1 MTEDLQKLLEK
12 IQKDGVDKAQS
23 EAAKILADAQAKA
36 KALTDSA
43 ATQSAQMKADA
54 QKGAEA
60 FERRAE
66 ETIRQAAR
74 DTVLNVQKSVAGML
88 DTLLLKD
95 INGAMSDTS
104 LVPQLAAEAVR
115 AYIGGKDGIEV
126 AAAGKLADALRA
138 RLASE
143 AASGVTVVTDES
155 VGSGFSIRLAG
166 GRIEHSF
173 TGKAVAEALSK
184 QLRPRLAALLK

>member
-1 MTEDLQKLLEK
+1 MRCIIICFF
-12 IQKDGVDKAQS
+12 IQRHT
-23 EAAKILADAQAKA
+23 KILNRLSGFHLK
-36 KALTDSA
+36 
-43 ATQSAQMKADA
+43 
-54 QKGAEA
+54 
-60 FERRAE
+60 
-66 ETIRQAAR
+66 IIY
-74 DTVLNVQKSVAGML
+74 
-88 DTLLLKD
+88 LLLKD